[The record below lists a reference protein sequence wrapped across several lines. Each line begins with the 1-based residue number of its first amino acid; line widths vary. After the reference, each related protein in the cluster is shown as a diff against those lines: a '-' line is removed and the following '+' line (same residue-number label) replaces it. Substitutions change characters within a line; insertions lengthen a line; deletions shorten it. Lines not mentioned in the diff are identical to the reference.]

1 MTKLLWQIFSLRF
14 DGNNWFILEWVW
26 MKLNIILC
34 GNHSRVCYSWLILNN
49 FVHSMVFHTYIHVTF
64 VILLFLISRPIF
76 CFQPFPAI
84 SGHFRLFP
92 VSIIVILKSIIRI
105 ILVTCMALINL
116 HAEQL
121 WNFWKFLK
129 KLKRPK
135 FLKNHTMKRNEKFWK
150 IFAD

>member
-76 CFQPFPAI
+76 CFQPFPVT
-84 SGHFRLFP
+84 SGWDN
-92 VSIIVILKSIIRI
+92 S
-105 ILVTCMALINL
+105 
-116 HAEQL
+116 
-121 WNFWKFLK
+121 NFKVVNSNFKEHNKHNTGYMHGAYQSACRATLEFLK
-129 KLKRPK
+129 IFEKMKRLK